1 MHFMRA
7 KGTQFL
13 IEEGDAEQIATDASD
28 RMNDNDNGPQVVSR
42 LSKRLSES
50 NIVTNLSKLQEK

>member
-13 IEEGDAEQIATDASD
+13 IEEGDAELIATDVSD
-28 RMNDNDNGPQVVSR
+28 RMNGNDNGSQVVNG
-42 LSKRLSES
+42 LSKKLSEP